1 MNSFQ
6 AQFNSLLGIA
16 LGAKKLGTPSKP
28 LGTPT
33 APAPTPKSSTFME
46 DTELGYDPYGF
57 SNAYQTSSAS
67 MDPEMERAYYARQ
80 RSIQNLKNRHTALRT
95 IKLARSKKGEFL
107 NPLGSRTIMSH
118 DKGGNI

>member
-33 APAPTPKSSTFME
+33 APTPSKSTFME
-46 DTELGYDPYGF
+46 DSELGYDPHSF
-57 SNAYQTSSAS
+57 SSRYQTSGAR
-67 MDPEMERAYYARQ
+67 MDPEMERAYYARE
-80 RSIQNLKNRHTALRT
+80 RSLQNLRNRTNALRM
-95 IKLARSKKGEFL
+95 IKVARSKKSEFL
-107 NPLGSRTIMSH
+107 NPLGSKTIMSH

>member
-16 LGAKKLGTPSKP
+16 LGAKKLGESKKA

-33 APAPTPKSSTFME
+33 APTPSKSTFME
-46 DTELGYDPYGF
+46 DSELGYDPHSF
-57 SNAYQTSSAS
+57 SSRYQTSGAR
-67 MDPEMERAYYARQ
+67 MDPEMERAYYARE
-80 RSIQNLKNRHTALRT
+80 RSLQNLRNRTSALRM
-95 IKLARSKKGEFL
+95 IKVARSKKSEFL
-107 NPLGSRTIMSH
+107 NPLGSKTIMSH